1 MDAQTR
7 NLLYR
12 HPELYE
18 HVYPEPDE
26 ETPRMCERLFARYLP
41 TPPTSILDIGCG
53 TGRDLDVLSR
63 AGADCWGVDYLPE
76 MVAYARSVRP
86 HLRLCQGDMRSL
98 RLGRTFDAIMC
109 MGSAFMY
116 ALTNADVERT
126 LATFAAHAHE
136 GTLLILDIN
145 NAAGYLGGASFRP
158 TLETRIDIPGFAAS
172 AKAENTF
179 DRRNQWLVRRR
190 VWHIEGQPEPVEDYC
205 RYRLFFPAEL
215 EHLLAGHGFTVRGMF
230 DNKELA
236 DSDLAGPRLYVA
248 ATANARP

>member
-1 MDAQTR
+1 MDAETR

-18 HVYPEPDE
+18 SVYPEPNE
-26 ETPRMCERLFARYLP
+26 ETPRMCERMFARYLSA
-41 TPPTSILDIGCG
+41 PPTSILDVGCG

-63 AGADCWGVDYLPE
+63 RGAECWGVDYLPE
-76 MVAYARSVRP
+76 MVAYARSLRP
-86 HLRLCQGDMRSL
+86 HLRISQADMRSF

-116 ALTNADVERT
+116 ALTNEDVERT
-126 LATFAAHAHE
+126 LAAFAAHAHP

-145 NAAGYLGGASFRP
+145 NAAGYLGGAGFKP
-158 TLETRIDIPGFAAS
+158 VIETRVAVPGFVATAT
-172 AKAENTF
+172 AHNEF

-190 VWHIEGQPEPVEDYC
+190 VWRVEGQADPVEDFC

-215 EHLLAGHGFTVRGMF
+215 EHLLAGHGFTVRGVF

-236 DSDLAGPRLYVA
+236 DSDLSGPRLYVA
-248 ATANARP
+248 ATADANT